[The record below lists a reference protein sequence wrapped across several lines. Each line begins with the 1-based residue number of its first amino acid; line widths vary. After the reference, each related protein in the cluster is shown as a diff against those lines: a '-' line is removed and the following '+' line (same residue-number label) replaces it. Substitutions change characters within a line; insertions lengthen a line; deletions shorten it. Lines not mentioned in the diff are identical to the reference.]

1 MRINAIGN
9 NSVVNKYNTP
19 HFTGLIKDKS
29 ALSVINRMSDGD
41 KVELRQIEQRIA
53 KTKYW
58 DMKISTLS
66 NKFNE
71 LKFRFINK
79 KNNNNIIT
87 DGIYP
92 YERQGDTIRFY
103 TIVYGPENTS
113 CNTVETLKFKTEKIA
128 EELFDKYQQ
137 NALYS
142 RNRGYNITPIES
154 IKMKEVELN
163 MLEEASETTQGKRK
177 IKPIVTKINTKSFV
191 GNELLK

>member
-1 MRINAIGN
+1 MRINAIDCNYSANIYN
-9 NSVVNKYNTP
+9 NP
-19 HFTGLIKDKS
+19 RFAALIKDSS
-29 ALSVINRMSDGD
+29 ALSVINKMSESD
-41 KVELRQIEQRIA
+41 KLELKQIEKRIDR
-53 KTKYW
+53 TKYW
-58 DMKISTLS
+58 DMKLS
-66 NKFNE
+66 SIGDNFKEFKFC
-71 LKFRFINK
+71 FINK
-79 KNNNNIIT
+79 KNNNSIIT

-92 YERQGDTIRFY
+92 YDQKGNVIKFY
-103 TIVYGPENTS
+103 SIVYGPENTS
-113 CNTVETLKFKTEKIA
+113 INTVETLKFKTEKRA